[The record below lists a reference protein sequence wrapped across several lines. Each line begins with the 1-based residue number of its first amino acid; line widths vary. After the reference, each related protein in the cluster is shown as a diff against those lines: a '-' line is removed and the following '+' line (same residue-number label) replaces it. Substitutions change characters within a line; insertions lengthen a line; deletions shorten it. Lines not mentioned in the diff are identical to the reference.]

1 MYQNIFHVSYCEEKL
16 LACRYVS
23 CNMPTSV
30 RDNLGRGKIEEKM
43 KLVYVGQEDSK
54 QVPNVLARPRRVSG
68 KHYAFM

>member
-1 MYQNIFHVSYCEEKL
+1 MYRNIFHVSYCEEKL

-23 CNMPTSV
+23 RNTPTSV
-30 RDNLGRGKIEEKM
+30 RDNLGRVKLKEKM

-54 QVPNVLARPRRVSG
+54 QVLNVIARHRQVSG